1 MSKIAK
7 VWIMMDYAKGLTQF
21 NILEHGESKRFFCTE
36 WDLPNGSWILLE
48 TSMVWEHQPPIT
60 TPRKRWNHFC
70 PGTTL
75 CLLGSWWSAALK
87 EWQLDKTY
95 YKTYKNIRFSHL
107 PLCNIAHRAQW
118 YRDYAQW
125 AIDTPSAAGIA
136 CSRVTSASPPKCRV
150 PCRCVRMWAFAWP
163 ARLGRH
169 RSKMSI
175 DDNNRRG

>member
-7 VWIMMDYAKGLTQF
+7 VWIMTDYAKGLTQF
-21 NILEHGESKRFFCTE
+21 KTLEHGESKRFFCTE

-60 TPRKRWNHFC
+60 TPRKLWNHFC

-87 EWQLDKTY
+87 EWQLDKTC
-95 YKTYKNIRFSHL
+95 YKTYKKHKIFSPAMVIHCAILCIVPFMIPGLSDYRLLGSLAVEARQHL
-107 PLCNIAHRAQW
+107 DPNVACPVDAWECEPLLDLPGLAVN
-118 YRDYAQW
+118 
-125 AIDTPSAAGIA
+125 
-136 CSRVTSASPPKCRV
+136 
-150 PCRCVRMWAFAWP
+150 
-163 ARLGRH
+163 

-175 DDNNRRG
+175 DDNHRRG